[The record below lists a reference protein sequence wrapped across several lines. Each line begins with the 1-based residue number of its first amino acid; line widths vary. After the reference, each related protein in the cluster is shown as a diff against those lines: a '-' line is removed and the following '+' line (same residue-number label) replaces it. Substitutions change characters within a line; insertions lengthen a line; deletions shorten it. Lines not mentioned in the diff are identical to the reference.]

1 MAGVCE
7 MKVLKAI
14 LTRVVGVIGAV
25 VLTLALF
32 LILPLMQVIGEK
44 DQDEYNVQEIN
55 ISLEEPPPDVED
67 EEEDPPED
75 PEDPPEPPEVDL
87 DEPLMTDITQLDL
100 LPGGDGF
107 SIPGVDTSI
116 NIDQA
121 IDSKD
126 SLEGMFD
133 PGSLDQP
140 ARVLFQAQ
148 PKLTGT
154 LRNKLKK
161 SAASVVIV
169 FIVDERGR
177 VKDAVIQSSTD
188 PAFNNA
194 ALSAVKQWRFEPAQR
209 KGKPAPDRMRVPI
222 NFPKQ
227 D

>member
-1 MAGVCE
+1 
-7 MKVLKAI
+7 MKIIKAI
-14 LTRVVGVIGAV
+14 LSRLFGAV
-25 VLTLALF
+25 AALALTLMLF

-44 DQDEYNVQEIN
+44 EQDEYELQDVN
-55 ISLEEPPPDVED
+55 ISFEEPPPDVED

-75 PEDPPEPPEVDL
+75 PEDPPEPPEVDI

-100 LPGGDGF
+100 LGGEGGF

-116 NIDQA
+116 NIDEA
-121 IDSKD
+121 IGGGS
-126 SLEGMFD
+126 SLDEMFD

-148 PKLTGT
+148 PKMTPT
-154 LRNKLKK
+154 LRRKTP
-161 SAASVVIV
+161 ATVVVV

-177 VKDAVIQSSTD
+177 VKEASVQSSTD
-188 PAFNNA
+188 PSFNNS

-227 D
+227 E

>member
-1 MAGVCE
+1 MD
-7 MKVLKAI
+7 VLKNI
-14 LTRVVGVIGAV
+14 LSRVVGVIGAL
-25 VLTLALF
+25 VLTLTLF

-44 DQDEYNVQEIN
+44 QEDELALQDVAVV
-55 ISLEEPPPDVED
+55 LEEPPPDVEE

-75 PEDPPEPPEVDL
+75 VEDPPDPPEVDL
-87 DEPLMTDITQLDL
+87 EEPMMLDITALDV
-100 LPGGDGF
+100 LPSGDGF
-107 SIPGVDTSI
+107 AIPNISNAI
-116 NIDQA
+116 NIDDA
-121 IDSKD
+121 IGSKD
-126 SLEGMFD
+126 SLDEMFD
-133 PGSLDQP
+133 PGALDQP

-161 SAASVVIV
+161 SATSVMVV

-177 VKDAVIQSSTD
+177 VQDAAVQSSTD

-227 D
+227 E